1 MPDIKTALESAL
13 MKTANAW
20 AADDAPHQAIQQ
32 TITPQEN
39 QVNTII
45 HHNVTT
51 NVTRATFELIAS
63 NPVGITRP
71 EAMARLIAK
80 GYKANSV
87 SSLIG
92 QMLTQRLVREVEGYL
107 FANQK
112 EYTPLKPAL
121 AKLTNGK
128 RAQRTGTPRPRPQWV
143 APAEAAPTP
152 STTDV
157 TALIDSMSIKQARAV
172 YDELKKIFG
181 AH

>member
-20 AADDAPHQAIQQ
+20 AADDAPHQTIQQ
-32 TITPQEN
+32 TTTPQEN
-39 QVNTII
+39 QVNTI

-71 EAMARLIAK
+71 EATARLIAR

-143 APAEAAPTP
+143 APAEVAPTP
-152 STTDV
+152 PTTD
-157 TALIDSMSIKQARAV
+157 TASIIDSMSIKQARAV

-181 AH
+181 AN